1 MRRDPP
7 AAHTRS
13 PTPDAYKERFPLL
26 PRHPR
31 YKGKIWIHE
40 TVLLV
45 FMFAVVFTSSP
56 STSPLAFAY
65 CLPQSIVL
73 IAAWYRPRA
82 ISCRP
87 LSHHQRSSP
96 DRCSRVGRVRTTV
109 FPSKLGPMP
118 RLCGGGVS
126 QDSIYAIEI
135 HLRTLGAFSCLSAL
149 PKFILSSADLDKNVP
164 DLQVARWNV
173 SR

>member
-7 AAHTRS
+7 AAHTQ
-13 PTPDAYKERFPLL
+13 PTPDAYKEHFTPL
-26 PRHPR
+26 PSHAC

-40 TVLLV
+40 TAVLVV

-56 STSPLAFAY
+56 STSQLALAY
-65 CLPQSIVL
+65 CVLQSIVL
-73 IAAWYRPRA
+73 IAAWYPPPNA

-109 FPSKLGPMP
+109 FPSKLGAM
-118 RLCGGGVS
+118 LCVCVWVGGGS
-126 QDSIYAIEI
+126 FDMY
-135 HLRTLGAFSCLSAL
+135 RDTFTLGAFSCLSAL
-149 PKFILSSADLDKNVP
+149 PKFILYFFSPVDLDGNVP
-164 DLQVARWNV
+164 DLQVAH
-173 SR
+173 